1 MVRATPET
9 HRMADRPLRLEGALA
24 LLGLA
29 IIAGGCFLVLRPFAG
44 AMLWAV
50 VFVAATWRP
59 YQWLAQRVGR
69 GRAAML
75 VTLGTALLTLVPM
88 VFLTVRGAAELGALR
103 DVAEV
108 VREHGLPE
116 APAWLAGVPLVG
128 ESLSDWWGGMRSD
141 LGGLVALLRPYLD
154 DAASLAFSV
163 VLGFANGLLELILA
177 LVVAYFLFRDG
188 ETLAAVV
195 AESIGRLTPQAG
207 HFMMVAG
214 GTVRSVV
221 LGIVGTALC
230 QGVLAGI
237 GLAIAGVPGPVL
249 LGFLTMLGS
258 PFPVLPVLPWLG
270 GTLWLLYEGDQGW
283 AIFMAIWGLAAVSS
297 ADNFVRPW
305 LISLGSPLPMLL
317 ILLGVLGGVIAFG
330 FLGLFLG
337 PTVLALGH
345 ALVLEWVRGTRAE
358 AMLNGNDDTA
368 IS

>member
-1 MVRATPET
+1 
-9 HRMADRPLRLEGALA
+9 MADRSLRLEGALA

-29 IIAGGCFLVLRPFAG
+29 IIAAGCVLVLRPFAG

-59 YQWLAQRVGR
+59 YQWLAARVGR
-69 GRAAML
+69 GRAATL

-88 VFLTVRGAAELGALR
+88 GFLAARGAADLGALR
-103 DVAEV
+103 EVANNL
-108 VREHGLPE
+108 RAQGLPE
-116 APAWLAGVPLVG
+116 APGWLA
-128 ESLSDWWGGMRSD
+128 SLPFGGNLTNWWGAVRTD
-141 LGGLVALLRPYLD
+141 LGALVALLRPYLD
-154 DAASLAFSV
+154 DAASLAFAV
-163 VLGFANGLLELILA
+163 VLGFANGLLELLLA
-177 LVVAYFLFRDG
+177 LMVAWFLFRDG

-195 AESIGRLTPQAG
+195 EESIGRLTPRAE
-207 HFMMVAG
+207 HFLTVAG

-270 GTLWLLYEGDQGW
+270 GTLWLLYQGDQAW
-283 AIFMAIWGLAAVSS
+283 AIFMAVWGVAAVSS

-317 ILLGVLGGVIAFG
+317 ILLGVLGGVVAFG

-337 PTVLALGH
+337 PTLLALGH
-345 ALVLEWVRGTRAE
+345 ALILEWVRGTRVE
-358 AMLNGNDDTA
+358 ALLKADDPDEF
-368 IS
+368 S